1 MLLRPLISRKKKS
14 ISVNVN
20 TNLYLFSIY
29 FVNITVKR
37 EIDERKEFLEE
48 MQSLGSNIGR
58 QYEGLIRSEIAQK
71 TEELERLRYQQQN
84 SHGGSSNEDYE
95 DGDSN

>member
-1 MLLRPLISRKKKS
+1 MS
-14 ISVNVN
+14 IFN
-20 TNLYLFSIY
+20 F

>member
-1 MLLRPLISRKKKS
+1 M
-14 ISVNVN
+14 
-20 TNLYLFSIY
+20 
-29 FVNITVKR
+29 KR

-71 TEELERLRYQQQN
+71 TDELERLRYHYQT
-84 SHGGSSNEDYE
+84 SRGSSNEDCE
-95 DGDSN
+95 DGDSTDN